1 MQDDHY
7 FSSCLSVRAPYFGAL
22 SDLPLLIFT
31 PRKMHSG
38 HHHIN
43 SLSSR
48 IRQNG
53 LKNQML
59 LHFAHYDQWE
69 RENLRGVHWI
79 FLEFSYGSES
89 HNIFFAFSVL
99 LKGPLYRCIF
109 LNKHMPQC
117 IECHSLS
124 FYPLDV

>member
-1 MQDDHY
+1 MPIDIYQNHPNNNHFDSQLKNMVKAEVQDDHY

-43 SLSSR
+43 RLLSR

-53 LKNQML
+53 LKIKCYYI
-59 LHFAHYDQWE
+59 LHIMINGRE
-69 RENLRGVHWI
+69 RTLEECIGFFWNSVMGPSRII
-79 FLEFSYGSES
+79 FSL
-89 HNIFFAFSVL
+89 
-99 LKGPLYRCIF
+99 
-109 LNKHMPQC
+109 
-117 IECHSLS
+117 HSL
-124 FYPLDV
+124 FC

>member
-1 MQDDHY
+1 MPIDIYQNHPNNNHFDSQLKNMVKAEVQDDHY

-43 SLSSR
+43 RLLSR

-53 LKNQML
+53 LKIKML
-59 LHFAHYDQWE
+59 QHLAHHAQWE
-69 RENLRGVHWI
+69 RERALEECIGIVWNSVMGPSRII
-79 FLEFSYGSES
+79 FSL
-89 HNIFFAFSVL
+89 
-99 LKGPLYRCIF
+99 
-109 LNKHMPQC
+109 
-117 IECHSLS
+117 HSL
-124 FYPLDV
+124 FC